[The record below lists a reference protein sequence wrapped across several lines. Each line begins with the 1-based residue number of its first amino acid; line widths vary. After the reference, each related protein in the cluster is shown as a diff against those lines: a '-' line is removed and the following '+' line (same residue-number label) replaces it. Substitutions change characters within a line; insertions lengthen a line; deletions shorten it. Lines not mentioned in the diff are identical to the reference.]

1 MTARLEYDGRHELPP
16 RRCPNGSLVPTDGAL
31 LQRHRGA
38 DAVPRARF
46 LWDRGRGVQL
56 YDKRMRF
63 IRRLDELGFD
73 TIIFTEHHYGPN
85 GGLMPSPI
93 VLMAAASMVTE
104 RIKLATMGI
113 TLALYP
119 QPVRVAEEL
128 AVIDNLC
135 HGRLI
140 PGFISG
146 TAQNLYA
153 YNVPVE
159 EERERYHE
167 AYDLIIKAWTEESPF
182 DWHSKYYDY
191 ECVSI
196 LPRPLQ
202 TPHPPIW
209 TTATSKESIEWAAGK
224 HMGFMS
230 HGPTIEAAER
240 LGYYKRYAESEHGWS
255 PSADQ
260 LGIAR
265 ELYVVPKANGIDE
278 RIREVFEAD
287 RAHSF
292 EVLDS
297 PVLQSRNRARSSIRS
312 YDYLTTVDSPFR
324 GAAMTV
330 ECHHSGQF
338 LAGDPEMLIE
348 EIIAQQKATGAGVLV
363 IRNELGPIDVD
374 QALEGLELFAR
385 EVLPVVHQL

>member
-1 MTARLEYDGRHELPP
+1 MDVWFRQTAPYYNT
-16 RRCPNGSLVPTDGAL
+16 NGEPMPFPIPGSMWD
-31 LQRHRGA
+31 RHRGEEMY
-38 DAVPRARF
+38 
-46 LWDRGRGVQL
+46 G
-56 YDKRMRF
+56 KRMRF

-73 TIIFTEHHYGPN
+73 AVIFTEHHYGPN

-93 VLMAAASMVTE
+93 VLMAAATQVTE

-128 AVIDNLC
+128 AMIDNLS

-153 YNVPVE
+153 YNVNVA

-167 AYDLIIKAWTEESPF
+167 AYDLIIKAWTEENPF
-182 DWHSKYYDY
+182 EWHSTYYDY

-196 LPRPLQ
+196 LPRPAQL
-202 TPHPPIW
+202 PHPPIW
-209 TTATSKESIEWAAGK
+209 TTATSQESIEWAASK
-224 HMGFMS
+224 RMGFMS
-230 HGPTIEAAER
+230 HGPTTEAAER
-240 LGYYKRYAESEHGWS
+240 LAYYKRYAEQHHDWS
-255 PSADQ
+255 PVPSQ
-260 LGIAR
+260 LGISR
-265 ELYVVPKANGIDE
+265 ELYVTSKKGDIDQ

-292 EVLDS
+292 ENVEVA
-297 PVLQSRNRARSSIRS
+297 PGIRAVGRERSKLRS
-312 YDYLTTVDSPFR
+312 YDYLTVVDSPFQ
-324 GAAMTV
+324 GSAMTV
-330 ECHHSGQF
+330 EGRVTGQF
-338 LAGDPEMLIE
+338 LAGDPDSLIE

-363 IRNELGPIDVD
+363 IRNELGSVYVD
-374 QALEGLELFAR
+374 EAQEQLELFAR
-385 EVLPVVHQL
+385 EVLPVVQRL

>member
-1 MTARLEYDGRHELPP
+1 MEVWFRQTAPYYNVSDEPMP
-16 RRCPNGSLVPTDGAL
+16 FPVPGS
-31 LQRHRGA
+31 
-38 DAVPRARF
+38 
-46 LWDRGRGVQL
+46 LWDRPRGVKL

-73 TIIFTEHHYGPN
+73 AVIFTEHHYGPN
-85 GGLMPSPI
+85 GGLMPSPT
-93 VLMAAASMVTE
+93 VLMAAATQVTE

-113 TLALYP
+113 TLALHP

-128 AVIDNLC
+128 AMVDNLC
-135 HGRLI
+135 HGRLV

-153 YNVPVE
+153 YSVPVE

-167 AYDLIIKAWTEESPF
+167 AYDLIVKAWTEEDPF
-182 DWHSKYYDY
+182 EWHSTYYDY

-202 TPHPPIW
+202 VPHPPVW
-209 TTATSKESIEWAAGK
+209 TTATSKESIQWAASK
-224 HMGFMS
+224 RMGFMS
-230 HGPTIEAAER
+230 HGPTVEAAER
-240 LGYYKRYAESEHGWS
+240 LAYYKQYAETECAWS
-255 PSADQ
+255 PAPSQ

-265 ELYVVPKANGIDE
+265 ELYVVSTAHNIDD
-278 RIREVFEAD
+278 RIREVFETD
-287 RAHSF
+287 RAYSF
-292 EVLDS
+292 ENLAANASLRAVG
-297 PVLQSRNRARSSIRS
+297 RARSSLRS
-312 YDYLTTVDSPFR
+312 YDYLTTVDSPFQ

-330 ECHHSGQF
+330 QGRHSGQF

-348 EIIAQQKATGAGVLV
+348 EITAQQRTTGAGVLV
-363 IRNELGPIDVD
+363 VRNELGSVDVD
-374 QALEGLELFAR
+374 RALEGLELFAR

>member
-1 MTARLEYDGRHELPP
+1 MEVWFRQTAPYYNVSDEPMP
-16 RRCPNGSLVPTDGAL
+16 FPVPGS
-31 LQRHRGA
+31 
-38 DAVPRARF
+38 
-46 LWDRGRGVQL
+46 LWDRARGAKL
-56 YDKRMRF
+56 YEKRMRF
-63 IRRLDELGFD
+63 IRRLDELGYD
-73 TIIFTEHHYGPN
+73 AVIFTEHHYGPN
-85 GGLMPSPI
+85 GGLMPSPT
-93 VLMAAASMVTE
+93 VLMAAATQVTE

-113 TLALYP
+113 TLALHP

-128 AVIDNLC
+128 AMVDNLC
-135 HGRLI
+135 HGRLV

-167 AYDLIIKAWTEESPF
+167 AYDLIIKAWTEENPF
-182 DWHSKYYDY
+182 PWHSKYYDY

-202 TPHPPIW
+202 QPHPPIW
-209 TTATSKESIEWAAGK
+209 TTATSKESIQWAATK
-224 HMGFMS
+224 RMGFMS

-240 LGYYKRYAESEHGWS
+240 LAYYKQYAEDECGWS
-255 PSADQ
+255 PGADQ

-265 ELYVVPKANGIDE
+265 ELYVVPTAHNIDE
-278 RIREVFEAD
+278 RIREVFESD
-287 RAHSF
+287 RAFSF
-292 EVLDS
+292 ENLEAS
-297 PVLQSRNRARSSIRS
+297 AELRARNKARSSLRS

-330 ECHHSGQF
+330 EGRRSGQF
-338 LAGDPEMLIE
+338 LAGNPEMLIE
-348 EIIAQQKATGAGVLV
+348 EIAAQQKATGAGVLV
-363 IRNELGPIDVD
+363 VRNELGSVDVD

-385 EVLPVVHQL
+385 EVLPVVQRL

>member
-1 MTARLEYDGRHELPP
+1 MEVWFRQTAPYYNVTNEPMP
-16 RRCPNGSLVPTDGAL
+16 FPVPGS
-31 LQRHRGA
+31 
-38 DAVPRARF
+38 
-46 LWDRGRGVQL
+46 LWDRARGVEL
-56 YDKRMRF
+56 YDKRMHF

-93 VLMAAASMVTE
+93 ALMAAATQVTE

-113 TLALYP
+113 TLALHP
-119 QPVRVAEEL
+119 HPVRVAEEL
-128 AVIDNLC
+128 AMIDNLC

-153 YNVPVE
+153 YNVPVQ
-159 EERERYHE
+159 EERDRYHE
-167 AYDLIIKAWTEESPF
+167 AYDLIVKAWTEENPF
-182 DWHSKYYDY
+182 EWHSQYYDY
-191 ECVSI
+191 DCVSI

-202 TPHPPIW
+202 TPHPPVW
-209 TTATSKESIEWAAGK
+209 TTATSKESIQWAASK

-240 LGYYKRYAESEHGWS
+240 LAYYKSYAETEHGWS
-255 PSADQ
+255 PTAAD
-260 LGIAR
+260 LGISR
-265 ELYVVPKANGIDE
+265 ELYVVPKTDDIDAE
-278 RIREVFEAD
+278 IREVFERD

-292 EVLDS
+292 ENLEADAS
-297 PVLQSRNRARSSIRS
+297 LRKTNRERSSLRS
-312 YDYLTTVDSPFR
+312 YDYLTSVDSPFR

-330 ECHHSGQF
+330 DGRRTGQL

-363 IRNELGPIDVD
+363 IRNELGSVDVD
-374 QALEGLELFAR
+374 QALAGLELFAR